1 MTRRSPSEC
10 FCSIA
15 TRLRTRARV
24 LAHGLKALEEP
35 VFGPWSRIPCTGR
48 HQRMRV
54 RLSLR
59 KSGCTL
65 GRTWGTR
72 PEPTTVVVSQNP
84 ARSCRP
90 NLDRFGL
97 YRLCVAEPATPSIKR
112 KRPRSGKSRQ
122 GLREYGSGSE
132 GDAARDLQKPG
143 IVILRGDL
151 AFRGIAY
158 HGVGRSKLHAVE
170 EVESFHP
177 EIKRSSLQGDLFEH

>member
-1 MTRRSPSEC
+1 MRRAFCYRFIRRTGPVAYRSKNQTGVASLVEFHRRRRGGAKNEALLPGRVPHVRLSVHGPKMTRRSPSEC

-65 GRTWGTR
+65 GRTWGPR

-97 YRLCVAEPATPSIKR
+97 YRLCVAAGHTV
-112 KRPRSGKSRQ
+112 
-122 GLREYGSGSE
+122 Y
-132 GDAARDLQKPG
+132 
-143 IVILRGDL
+143 
-151 AFRGIAY
+151 
-158 HGVGRSKLHAVE
+158 
-170 EVESFHP
+170 
-177 EIKRSSLQGDLFEH
+177 